1 MPFSYNALKVLEKRY
16 LRRDSSGEVIETP
29 RQMFARVARNIAK
42 ADAKY
47 GETRSGLSRTAN
59 DFFSLLWSLDFL
71 PNSPTL
77 MNAGAELQQ
86 LSACFVLPV
95 EDSMES
101 IFTSLKH
108 TAMIQ
113 QSGGG
118 TGFSFSRLRPSGDI
132 VRSTSGISSG
142 PVSFMKAFNMT
153 TEVVK
158 QGGKRRGANM
168 GILRY
173 DHPDIEAFVRSK
185 ESGTEL
191 TNFNISVAVSDYF
204 MGAVKHN
211 SSFPLI
217 NPRTGAPQASMKAR
231 HLFNLIAHNAWL
243 NGDPGLIFLDRIN
256 RDNPTPRLGH
266 FEATNPCGEI
276 PLLPYEAC
284 NLGSI
289 NLAHMVRAKKGGH
302 EFDWARFRRTIHAGV
317 HFLDNVID
325 MSAFPVPEIDRA
337 VKRTR
342 KIGLGIMGFADCLVL
357 LGIRYD
363 AAEALAF
370 GEKIAQ
376 TMAESSFAAS
386 RQLAEERGTFEA
398 WYDSI
403 YGPKGRDVRMRN
415 ATRTTIAPTGT
426 LSILANCSSGIEPI
440 FAVSYVR
447 HVLEGAQ
454 LIEVNPIFEQLAR
467 KQGFYSEKLMRK
479 IASTGTVG
487 SLREVPKEVRELFV
501 TARELRPEMHVRMQA
516 SFQRYID
523 NAVSKTVNFPANA
536 TERDVQKAYLL
547 AHELGCKG
555 ITIYRDSSREGQVLS
570 VQGQPHSKTPIE
582 AESSP
587 PRSCPTC

>member
-1 MPFSYNALKVLEKRY
+1 MQFSHNALTVLEKRY
-16 LRRDSSGEVIETP
+16 LRRNASGKIIETP

-47 GETRSGLSRTAN
+47 GAKHSAVAATARE
-59 DFFSLLWSLDFL
+59 FFSLMDSLDFL

-101 IFTSLKH
+101 IFTSLKQ
-108 TAMIQ
+108 TALIQ

-118 TGFSFSRLRPSGDI
+118 TGFSFSHLRPAGDV
-132 VRSTSGISSG
+132 VRSTSGVSSG

-173 DHPDIEAFVRSK
+173 DHPDIEQFVRSK
-185 ESGTEL
+185 ESGIEL
-191 TNFNISVAVSDYF
+191 LNFNISVAVSDYF
-204 MGAVKHN
+204 MAAVRCN
-211 SSFPLI
+211 SSFNLI
-217 NPRTGAPQASMKAR
+217 NPHTGGQQGSMHAR
-231 HLFNLIAHNAWL
+231 KLFNLIAHNAWL

-256 RDNPTPRLGH
+256 RDNPTPHLGRI
-266 FEATNPCGEI
+266 EATNPCGEI
-276 PLLPYEAC
+276 PLLPHEAC

-289 NLAHMVRAKKGGH
+289 NLAHMVRPKKRGH
-302 EFDWARFRRTIHAGV
+302 EFDWAKFKRTIRTCV

-325 MSAFPVPEIDRA
+325 MSAFPVPEIEKA

-342 KIGLGIMGFADCLVL
+342 KIGLGIMGFADCLLL
-357 LGIRYD
+357 LGMRYD
-363 AAEALAF
+363 SPEALAF

-376 TMAESSFAAS
+376 TLAEHSLAAS
-386 RQLAEERGTFEA
+386 QALAEERGTFEA
-398 WYDSI
+398 WRDSI
-403 YGPKGRDVRMRN
+403 YGPHGRNIRVRN

-426 LSILANCSSGIEPI
+426 LSIIANCSSGIEPI

-447 HVLEGAQ
+447 HVLEGSQ
-454 LIEVNPIFEQLAR
+454 LIEVNPLFERIAR
-467 KQGFYSEKLMRK
+467 AQGFYSPRLMRK
-479 IASTGTVG
+479 IARTGVVCG
-487 SLREVPKEVRELFV
+487 MHEVPADVCSLFV
-501 TARELRPEMHVRMQA
+501 TARELKPEVHVRMQA
-516 SFQRYID
+516 SFQLYTD
-523 NAVSKTVNFPANA
+523 NAVSKTVNFPASA
-536 TERDVQKAYLL
+536 TEADVRKAYLL

-555 ITIYRDSSREGQVLS
+555 ITIYRDTSREGQVLS
-570 VQGQPHSKTPIE
+570 VQGQPRSKTPIE
-582 AESSP
+582 AEASP